1 MKCDGCPYHKYE
13 IYEDADEYC
22 VIFGEFPED
31 EKSRKDG
38 EGCIFNMRT
47 LDKYKRMND
56 EAFDKY
62 LQNCEMSG
70 IAP

>member
-13 IYEDADEYC
+13 IYEDANEYC
-22 VIFGEFPED
+22 TVFGEFPED

-38 EGCIFNMRT
+38 EGCIYNMRT
-47 LDKYKRMND
+47 LAKYKRKND
-56 EAFDKY
+56 EAFEKY